1 MAGHLNKVM
10 LIGRLGADPEMKSMP
25 SGQSMAKL
33 RIATS
38 ESWTDKNT
46 GQKQEKTEWHGVV
59 AFDKL
64 ATIVERY
71 MKKGLLVYV
80 EGQLTT
86 RSWDDKDSGQKR
98 YMTEIRARDIQMLSG
113 RKDGSGGSEMGGG
126 GPAGPDP
133 TPADDDDVP
142 F

>member
-1 MAGHLNKVM
+1 
-10 LIGRLGADPEMKSMP
+10 MKSMP

-33 RIATS
+33 SVATS

-46 GQKQEKTEWHGVV
+46 GQKQEKTEWHHVS

-98 YMTEIRARDIQMLSG
+98 YMTEIRAKDIQMLSG
-113 RKDGSGGSEMGGG
+113 RKEGAGGSETGGG

-133 TPADDDDVP
+133 VHADDDDVP